1 MTVGKKSEG
10 KRTVVRGT
18 VRKLG
23 LEGGLWALVTESGDQ
38 WELLDAPA
46 ALKINGMKAEV
57 TLEGGGGDATIG
69 MVGHAGR
76 VVSFDEL

>member
-1 MTVGKKSEG
+1 MGKKSGE

-46 ALKINGMKAEV
+46 ELKTNGMKAEV
-57 TLEGGGGDATIG
+57 TLEGRGADATIG

-76 VVSFDEL
+76 VLSFEKL